1 MTERDRGNRGGA
13 LSEGHSG
20 PGRAP
25 VSAKIQTTT
34 MSDEDSGSERGNQ
47 ADAQPEAAASS
58 EDELEGSKKI
68 RFRSK
73 SSWKQVAS
81 WPKEGKSEEELQA
94 LILQAAKDQLQP
106 WIPEY
111 LEDYKRLDTDLY
123 AWKRK
128 EGYCTSKGIAVVVY
142 RCPLHHSCD
151 CESALRVIRSETAI
165 SVEIKVE
172 HNADSHKNSSV
183 KRLNHKHKEAVI
195 RLVRGDPSLSSTAVR
210 RQCQGS
216 SEIPLDYQRSVA
228 YLCRKERKKVI
239 AREFEGV
246 ELDGSIGSFQLFSRS
261 EGQAVVCHSYG
272 KVPFQ

>member
-1 MTERDRGNRGGA
+1 MTERDRGNTGGA
-13 LSEGHSG
+13 WSEGHSG

-25 VSAKIQTTT
+25 VSAKIQTNT
-34 MSDEDSGSERGNQ
+34 MSDAESGSERGNQ

-128 EGYCTSKGIAVVVY
+128 EAYCTSKNIGVVVN
-142 RCPLHHSCD
+142 RCPLHHLCD
-151 CESALRVIRSETAI
+151 C
-165 SVEIKVE
+165 
-172 HNADSHKNSSV
+172 
-183 KRLNHKHKEAVI
+183 
-195 RLVRGDPSLSSTAVR
+195 
-210 RQCQGS
+210 
-216 SEIPLDYQRSVA
+216 
-228 YLCRKERKKVI
+228 
-239 AREFEGV
+239 
-246 ELDGSIGSFQLFSRS
+246 
-261 EGQAVVCHSYG
+261 
-272 KVPFQ
+272 